1 MPRGRGRASLHPSSS
16 SFQTQQQHCFGHRKL
31 RVCHREYSQEAKPV
45 SITNFHNPV
54 HCRELFVVPTT
65 NNSTTTMKIAMGRR
79 YWSSAVSLAPML
91 VFALVALTLPAT
103 VTGRAVLGIDLGSL
117 YMKVALVK
125 SGSPLQIVTNMHS
138 KRKTEQMVLFDQQQ
152 RFYGADAN
160 GLLQRKAQFTP
171 SSMSEFLGRDVSHP
185 NVKVGPQMDS
195 PQTMHDNL

>member
-1 MPRGRGRASLHPSSS
+1 
-16 SFQTQQQHCFGHRKL
+16 
-31 RVCHREYSQEAKPV
+31 
-45 SITNFHNPV
+45 
-54 HCRELFVVPTT
+54 
-65 NNSTTTMKIAMGRR
+65 MKIFTGRR
-79 YWSSAVSLAPML
+79 RWSSAVSLAPML
-91 VFALVALTLPAT
+91 VFALVALTLPAA
-103 VTGRAVLGIDLGSL
+103 VTGRSVLGVDLGSM

-185 NVKVGPQMDS
+185 NVKVGHLNDVPLKMN
-195 PQTMHDNL
+195 QTLVDRI